1 MWYLIDVAE
10 PDRGIRYM
18 PEEGMARERS
28 LLRAIR
34 PSSLAVLANSALAQA
49 IESNEQCA
57 REVRIRG
64 ELHGVLAVPVAG
76 PDGKPMAVQLWAG
89 ARPADRVDP
98 PGIDVFVWDDRQWT
112 LMSHGSGG
120 AVLPAGHE
128 LLHGAWF
135 LSRIIECEERDR
147 LITAAL
153 DPRPGVEWQGP
164 MRMLTVE
171 EDRTTRVFGFF
182 RYHGPHALR
191 GLLLQGEAERAAGI
205 VLPTYHNDAAAALLG
220 GTTALI
226 DIESMQIIEWLTPPL
241 AAIAWRHHP
250 ASKGMDPADR
260 DEFNLATTHLI
271 HPDDRECY
279 LAVMAELAAHRIEY
293 ARAVVRLLTVDRDWL
308 RVELY
313 CIRLPRGLPRFLACL
328 IRPVGAETPTGV
340 VSGQSVDGAWAIPAY
355 RTE

>member
-1 MWYLIDVAE
+1 M
-10 PDRGIRYM
+10 
-18 PEEGMARERS
+18 
-28 LLRAIR
+28 
-34 PSSLAVLANSALAQA
+34 
-49 IESNEQCA
+49 
-57 REVRIRG
+57 
-64 ELHGVLAVPVAG
+64 
-76 PDGKPMAVQLWAG
+76 
-89 ARPADRVDP
+89 
-98 PGIDVFVWDDRQWT
+98 
-112 LMSHGSGG
+112 
-120 AVLPAGHE
+120 
-128 LLHGAWF
+128 
-135 LSRIIECEERDR
+135 
-147 LITAAL
+147 
-153 DPRPGVEWQGP
+153 
-164 MRMLTVE
+164 
-171 EDRTTRVFGFF
+171 
-182 RYHGPHALR
+182 
-191 GLLLQGEAERAAGI
+191 
-205 VLPTYHNDAAAALLG
+205 LPTYHNDAAAALLG